1 MGIVLL
7 LIILTS
13 FIEYIGD
20 SNFKFYARDSTNYTS
35 LIIGSIA
42 YIILVTFI
50 IIILK
55 FTNVLYMNGMWD
67 GISAIIES
75 ILAYIFLKERLSNPY
90 QYMGLLLIIAGIF
103 ALNIGKIPK

>member
-1 MGIVLL
+1 M
-7 LIILTS
+7 IILTS
-13 FIEYIGD
+13 FIEYIDD
-20 SNFKFYARDSTNYTS
+20 SNFKFYARDSINYTS

-67 GISAIIES
+67 AISAIIES